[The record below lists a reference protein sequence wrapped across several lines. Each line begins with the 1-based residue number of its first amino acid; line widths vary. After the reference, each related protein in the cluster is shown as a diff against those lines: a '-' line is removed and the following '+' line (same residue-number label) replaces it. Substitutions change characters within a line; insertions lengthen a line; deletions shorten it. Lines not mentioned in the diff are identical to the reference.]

1 MDSTKVLF
9 GASDGSVGMLSLKTK
24 KKEQFIVN
32 HRHGYPVMSISFN
45 CNKDELLASGAADG
59 SITVQSMGDEVKPL
73 IQVLTDEVSSSCG
86 VIDIEVDSTKVLR
99 CQKHDT
105 GLCS

>member
-32 HRHGYPVMSISFN
+32 HRHGYPVVSISFN
-45 CNKDELLASGAADG
+45 CNKDEMLASGAVDG
-59 SITVQSMGDEVKPL
+59 SITVQSMLDEVKPIL
-73 IQVLTDEVSSSCG
+73 QVYTDEVRQ
-86 VIDIEVDSTKVLR
+86 R
-99 CQKHDT
+99 CND
-105 GLCS
+105 